1 MWKAPFFRQF
11 LMSLWDTKGL
21 YDIIKGTLD
30 ISGLVLFSSESD
42 IMSADLTDSFL
53 DSFGFS
59 CYLDVSETAVY

>member
-1 MWKAPFFRQF
+1 MESSFFRQF

-53 DSFGFS
+53 DYFGFS
-59 CYLDVSETAVY
+59 CYLDVSETVVY

>member
-1 MWKAPFFRQF
+1 MESSFFRQF

-42 IMSADLTDSFL
+42 IMSADLNDSFL

-59 CYLDVSETAVY
+59 CYLDVSETVVY